1 MKNDTRD
8 LINTPLN
15 AFFNFSSKS
24 DPFLVYPSKEITD
37 GNKTILYISKNL
49 INRIRASELVI
60 LEEGVQ
66 EHMAEKQT
74 QGSQPPTS
82 GHSIDNSHRK

>member
-8 LINTPLN
+8 LITTPLN
-15 AFFNFSSKS
+15 NFFNFSSKS

-49 INRIRASELVI
+49 INRIRA
-60 LEEGVQ
+60 
-66 EHMAEKQT
+66 
-74 QGSQPPTS
+74 
-82 GHSIDNSHRK
+82 R